1 MTFDALIPKLRTLID
16 QLTGLG
22 KKKSQEVLTQVNLLL
37 TLLPNAGFE
46 ITQLDIVLS
55 VIPTVTIGLKVTDAV
70 SEEKLNAILLEH
82 KDKKIVSA
90 ILAYLKQA
98 SRLCSSV
105 DVETI
110 ELKEVKILL
119 TKLPNVSLQW
129 KEKAKVAAAAAA

>member
-1 MTFDALIPKLRTLID
+1 MTFDALMPKLRTLID

-37 TLLPNAGFE
+37 TLLPSAGFE

-55 VIPTVTIGLKVTDAV
+55 VFPTVTIGLKITEAV

-82 KDKKIVSA
+82 KDKNIVSA
-90 ILAYLKQA
+90 ILVYLKQA

-105 DVETI
+105 EVETI
-110 ELKEVKILL
+110 ELKEVKIFL

-129 KEKAKVAAAAAA
+129 KEKARAAAAAAA